1 MFFLLVTIFIIG
13 YITISFETY
22 VRINKAA
29 IALLTG
35 VLCWIVYILF
45 SPNKQAVEQ
54 QLAERLGEFTGILFF
69 LMSAMTIVELMD
81 AHQGFDI
88 IIKNIHQTKRRKLA
102 WIISI
107 LTFFLSAILD
117 NLTTSI
123 VMVLLLRKLI
133 NSPNQRL
140 IFTGMIIIA
149 ANAGGVWSPMGD
161 ITSTMLWIG
170 NQVTPRGMFLKL
182 FLPSLACLLVPLM
195 IFSFKMKGNV
205 NRPGSARNDQRPSFS
220 KGHQYLVLIS
230 GLLVLLSVPV
240 LKMLTGLPPYMGIL
254 FGLGIL
260 WVVTEIIHY
269 NSEEGRNELTVA
281 NALRRIDTPSVL
293 FFLGILLGIA
303 ALQSA
308 GILQSTASWLDAR
321 IANKNILIILIGLLS
336 SIVDNVPLVAATQAM
351 YSLNEYHTDHQ
362 FWLFL
367 TYCVGTGG
375 SLLLLGSAAGI
386 AAMGMEKISFVWY
399 LKKITLIAL
408 VGFLAGIAVYFIQ
421 DYLLSLL

>member
-1 MFFLLVTIFIIG
+1 MIFLLVTIFIIG
-13 YITISFETY
+13 YITISAEAY

-45 SPNKQAVEQ
+45 SPNKQAVEG

-69 LMSAMTIVELMD
+69 LMSAMTIVELID

-88 IIKNIHQTKRRKLA
+88 IIKNIDQTKRRNLA
-102 WIISI
+102 WIVSLI
-107 LTFFLSAILD
+107 TFFLSAILD

-140 IFTGMIIIA
+140 VFTGMIIIA

-170 NQVTPRGMFLKL
+170 KQVTPHGLSKL
-182 FLPSLACLLVPLM
+182 FLPSLACLVVPLIM
-195 IFSFKMKGNV
+195 FTFKMKGKV
-205 NRPGSARNDQRPSFS
+205 NRPDLARNDQPISFS

-260 WVVTEIIHY
+260 WVITEIIHY
-269 NSEEGRNELTVA
+269 NNEEGRHELTVA

-321 IANKNILIILIGLLS
+321 LANKNILIVFIGLLS
-336 SIVDNVPLVAATQAM
+336 SVVDNVPLVAATQAM
-351 YSLNEYHTDHQ
+351 YNLNEYPTDHQ

-367 TYCVGTGG
+367 TYCTGTGG
-375 SLLLLGSAAGI
+375 SILLLGSAAGI

-399 LKKITLIAL
+399 LKKITPIAL

-421 DYLLSLL
+421 DYLLSL